1 MKNYTLL
8 KTFKVSE
15 AMAKAIAEYNLK
27 ISNICRKA
35 VMKEIIKALK
45 DGKKKGA

>member
-15 AMAKAIAEYNLK
+15 AMDKAIKEYNLK
-27 ISNICRKA
+27 VSNICRKA
-35 VMKEIIKALK
+35 VMKEIIRAIK
-45 DGKKKGA
+45 GKKAS